1 MVHTDY
7 MSLSRVRFFVCMML
21 LFLALG
27 VFVPVEAKDVS
38 VSPVKS
44 TWSLHDLPTYR
55 IQGPIDDMWHTQLTN
70 QDTGTSLKHKVVY
83 DTARSRTLL
92 YVKPEQTPAA
102 GTYVFSIASSSDQ
115 PPFFTDS
122 FMWTMPGTIDGDYRI
137 TRSTLPTIIQ
147 PDTTYHERITV
158 HASHTIEG
166 SLVEKIPF
174 ESVPTATEASIIKRP
189 ELLNL
194 HKPFDGDYPVSL
206 EFGHV
211 NPVDHL
217 GMPYHDGTDYAVP
230 VGTIIRA
237 VDDGE
242 VIPYREV
249 NSYGTTVAIQH
260 TWGRSYYGH
269 LSSSSALLGAHV
281 KKGDPVG
288 ISGNTGLST
297 GPHLHFAMVWGDEQL
312 IDPDPHVTRVS
323 PQPTSQ
329 KELVWPL
336 SLKAG
341 ESQTFEYTFVLPAQ
355 DDTAIATNTLGPASI
370 VDQYEACR
378 PPFVSQALL
387 THYEK
392 NDEQATGDTEDQTI
406 AVCPVITKEKEA
418 VTVLS
423 SATFGQNETDKQPA
437 PQVAGISTTNSG
449 IQTKEPDAS
458 NITPTPAFTL
468 PDYPTT
474 YLENTRFWYNPT
486 TSSIEGIDDV
496 TGESWSQLVGKKK
509 EIDLV
514 LDMSTYR
521 VRVLSDNTL
530 SLAKKQ

>member
-1 MVHTDY
+1 
-7 MSLSRVRFFVCMML
+7 ML
-21 LFLALG
+21 LFVALG
-27 VFVPVEAKDVS
+27 VFAPAQAQSTSIVPL
-38 VSPVKS
+38 KS
-44 TWSLHDLPTYR
+44 TWSLHDLPAYR
-55 IQGPIDDMWHTQLTN
+55 IQRPIDDTWHTQLTN
-70 QDTGTSLKHKVVY
+70 QDTGTSLKHQVVY
-83 DTARSRTLL
+83 DTSRSRTLL

-102 GTYVFSIASSSDQ
+102 GTYVFSIANTSDQ
-115 PPFFTDS
+115 APFFTDS
-122 FMWTMPGTIDGDYRI
+122 FSWNTPGTVDSDFSV
-137 TRSTLPTIIQ
+137 TRSTLPTIIR

-158 HASHTIEG
+158 YAKQSIEG
-166 SLVEKIPF
+166 SFVEKIPF
-174 ESVPTATEASIIKRP
+174 ESVPTATDASIIKRP

-194 HKPFDGDYPVSL
+194 HKPFDGDFPVSL

-217 GMPYHDGTDYAVP
+217 GMPYHDGTDYAIP

-242 VIPYREV
+242 IIPYREV

-269 LSSSSALLGAHV
+269 LSSSSTIVGARV

-341 ESQTFEYTFVLPAQ
+341 ESQTFEYTFVLPTL

-370 VDQYEACR
+370 VDQQEACR

-392 NDEQATGDTEDQTI
+392 NDEQSTGDIEDQTI
-406 AVCPVITKEKEA
+406 SVCPVVTKEKEA

-423 SATFGQNETDKQPA
+423 SATFGQDEADKEQTP
-437 PQVAGISTTNSG
+437 PIITNTTVNSG

-458 NITPTPAFTL
+458 NITPTPT
-468 PDYPTT
+468 PTIPNYPTT

-486 TSSIEGIDDV
+486 TISIEGIDDV
-496 TGESWSQLVGKKK
+496 TGEYWSQLVGKKK
-509 EIDLV
+509 EINLT
-514 LDMSTYR
+514 LDTSTYH
-521 VRVLSDNTL
+521 VKVLSDDTL
-530 SLAKKQ
+530 SLAKAR

>member
-1 MVHTDY
+1 

-21 LFLALG
+21 LFVTLG
-27 VFVPVEAKDVS
+27 VFAPVEAIDTTIN
-38 VSPVKS
+38 PVKS
-44 TWSLHDLPTYR
+44 TWSLHDLPAYR
-55 IQGPIDDMWHTQLTN
+55 IQGPINDTWHTQLTN
-70 QDTGTSLKHKVVY
+70 QDTGTSLEHKVVY
-83 DTARSRTLL
+83 DTSGSRTLL

-102 GTYVFSIASSSDQ
+102 GTYVFSIANSPDQ
-115 PPFFTDS
+115 APFFTDS
-122 FMWTMPGTIDGDYRI
+122 FSWIVPGTMDRDYSI

-158 HASHTIEG
+158 HAKRTIEG

-174 ESVPTATEASIIKRP
+174 ESVPTATDASIIKRP

-194 HKPFDGDYPVSL
+194 HKPFDGDFPVSL

-211 NPVDHL
+211 NPVGHL

-230 VGTIIRA
+230 SGTIIRA

-269 LSSSSALLGAHV
+269 LSSASAILGTHV

-288 ISGNTGLST
+288 VSGNTGLST

-312 IDPDPHVTRVS
+312 IDPDPHVNRVS

-341 ESQTFEYTFVLPAQ
+341 QSQTFEYTFVLPTQ
-355 DDTAIATNTLGPASI
+355 DDTAIATNTLGPATI
-370 VDQYEACR
+370 VDQHDACR

-392 NDEQATGDTEDQTI
+392 NDEQATGDNEDQAI
-406 AVCPVITKEKEA
+406 AVCPVVTKEKEA
-418 VTVLS
+418 MTILS
-423 SATFGQNETDKQPA
+423 SATFGQGE
-437 PQVAGISTTNSG
+437 ISTQPSPEIKITTTVNSG

-458 NITPTPAFTL
+458 NITPTPTVTL
-468 PDYPTT
+468 PKYPMT

-486 TSSIEGIDDV
+486 TISIEGIDDV

-509 EIDLV
+509 EIDLI
-514 LDMSTYR
+514 LDASTYH
-521 VRVLSDNTL
+521 VRVLSNNTL
-530 SLAKKQ
+530 SLAKTN